1 MSGCPYRYLFGKPGE
16 GAHASRFLGLSIV
29 DTVLTFLGAL
39 LITYMTGYPI
49 LWTFIGFFVLA
60 ILAGTYLPFLQNFNS
75 IISEISRD
83 TLKVALFLIG
93 AGLSLQSLKNIGI
106 KPLLLGIILW
116 IFISSISLYAVL
128 EFLK

>member
-49 LWTFIGFFVLA
+49 LWTFIGFFVLGE
-60 ILAGTYLPFLQNFNS
+60 ILHYAFGTQTAFLTM
-75 IISEISRD
+75 IGV
-83 TLKVALFLIG
+83 KV
-93 AGLSLQSLKNIGI
+93 KCD
-106 KPLLLGIILW
+106 
-116 IFISSISLYAVL
+116 
-128 EFLK
+128 